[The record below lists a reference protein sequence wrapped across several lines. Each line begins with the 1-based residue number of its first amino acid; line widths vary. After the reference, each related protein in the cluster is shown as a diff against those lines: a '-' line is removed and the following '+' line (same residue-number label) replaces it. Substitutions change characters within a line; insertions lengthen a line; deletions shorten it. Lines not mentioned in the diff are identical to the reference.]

1 MDAFSSL
8 MSGFSAA
15 LTPTYIAMCF
25 LGVLLG
31 QIVGVLPGIGPA
43 AAIALL
49 LPITF
54 GMDATGAIIMFAGIY
69 YGSQYGGTLTSV
81 LISVPGES
89 STVMTAVDGYQ
100 MAFFESSDVSFG
112 ASGALVVGDVYRPSH
127 QGCFLYFGVE
137 SIDETVARALEHGGS
152 VLYPK
157 KSNGDLG
164 FVAEIEDTEGNRIAL
179 HQETKTK

>member
-1 MDAFSSL
+1 MKLNPVVYFEI
-8 MSGFSAA
+8 
-15 LTPTYIAMCF
+15 P
-25 LGVLLG
+25 VLDLDRACDFYSK
-31 QIVGVLPGIGPA
+31 VFD
-43 AAIALL
+43 
-49 LPITF
+49 T
-54 GMDATGAIIMFAGIY
+54 
-69 YGSQYGGTLTSV
+69 TLTQDV
-81 LISVPGES
+81 
-89 STVMTAVDGYQ
+89 VDGYQ
-100 MAFFESSDVSFG
+100 MAFFETSDESFG
-112 ASGALVVGDVYRPSH
+112 ASGALVVGDVYIPSH